1 MGISLLDVGFAN
13 PAQWL
18 WRGNFIHFF
27 RGAVR
32 PLMHMNVTPVTP
44 FVKLLWHVLGPKVLI
59 SQVVGLDRREERA
72 QGRIISDDSSI
83 HCTLCWMC

>member
-1 MGISLLDVGFAN
+1 
-13 PAQWL
+13 
-18 WRGNFIHFF
+18 
-27 RGAVR
+27 
-32 PLMHMNVTPVTP
+32 MNVTPMTP

-83 HCTLCWMC
+83 HCILGWMC